1 MKTENTNMNSGS
13 KMVQYHRRDGKAH
26 SEDGL
31 QVGSG
36 KKKRRVR
43 VCFVFLCFIYCVV
56 RFVRDK
62 FA

>member
-31 QVGSG
+31 QVGVET
-36 KKKRRVR
+36 KKRRVR
-43 VCFVFLCFIYCVV
+43 VCVSLLYLLRSTFST
-56 RFVRDK
+56 
-62 FA
+62 